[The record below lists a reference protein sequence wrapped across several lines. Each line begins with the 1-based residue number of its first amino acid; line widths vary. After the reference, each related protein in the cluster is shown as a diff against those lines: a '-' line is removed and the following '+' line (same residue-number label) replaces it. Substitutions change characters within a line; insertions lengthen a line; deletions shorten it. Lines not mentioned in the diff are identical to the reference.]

1 MMYLNLDTSSMS
13 NEEELIKDWEDQIDK
28 RNFVQKKFP
37 LKLIDRMENLDMDFK
52 DPSVN
57 QPKKKKVNR
66 STEILDLSK
75 NKNKSKNKKLF

>member
-1 MMYLNLDTSSMS
+1 MS